1 MSPVPQARP
10 AAKAG
15 AGGFLALI
23 LAVVAYL
30 STMPDLTRLGL
41 RADRGLAG
49 LRTAALTDVAE
60 GLTVAAQEVVGL
72 GALVVALIV
81 LILWRRRFDALRLLG
96 MAGVAWVAAYAIK
109 HLLDRGRPPESLWV
123 VNPDPTGSLPSGHTT
138 TAAVILVMA
147 YVLFRHTRAGRPVL
161 AVGVLY
167 ALAVGVSRLYL
178 GDHYPGDVLASYL
191 TALAAALLV
200 SAIADLRFVR
210 VIAAAVLRTP
220 EIVPPKNEPAAGAH
234 RRPRGVTEHT

>member
-1 MSPVPQARP
+1 MTPVPTARP

-23 LAVVAYL
+23 LAVIVFL
-30 STMPDLTRLGL
+30 STLPDLTRLGL

-49 LRTAALTDVAE
+49 LRTGTLTDVAAA
-60 GLTVAAQEVVGL
+60 LTSAAQEVVGIA
-72 GALVVALIV
+72 ALLAGLLI
-81 LILWRRRFDALRLLG
+81 LILWRRRFDALRIVG

-109 HLLDRGRPPESLWV
+109 HMLDRPRPPQSLWLIS
-123 VNPDPTGSLPSGHTT
+123 PDHTGSLPSGHAT
-138 TAAVILVMA
+138 TAAVILVIA

-161 AVGVLY
+161 VLGVLY

-178 GDHYPGDVLASYL
+178 GDHYPADVLASYF

-220 EIVPPKNEPAAGAH
+220 EIVPPKDEPPVGAH
-234 RRPRGVTEHT
+234 RRPRGVREHT